1 MISWNNM
8 KCRSLFVLLVGI
20 FYTFTIAAQ
29 TKCFYYALTK
39 SVHNGISSKNV
50 SGGQFIT
57 FLGDICYESN
67 KKGIGVGH
75 GKLQLN
81 KNYSDYDFKI
91 YMGESYWGNETTFKF
106 KSDLS
111 VLNVILENGDVYVY
125 KRQSAPSSVTTCTLI
140 RKRGNSDS
148 NVNSYIPVYSGTSGY
163 AGSYNTTTINNTPC
177 KNATTTNNRQPTKH
191 TCSLCHGQKRIV
203 KDTYPALY
211 GTTDYKVRCNECGGY
226 FLRSTGHTH
235 ITCPQCHGKGYFT
248 TD

>member
-1 MISWNNM
+1 MNKTCIII
-8 KCRSLFVLLVGI
+8 FFLLSTVDI
-20 FYTFTIAAQ
+20 YSQ
-29 TKCFYYALTK
+29 TYYYKLTK
-39 SVHNGISSKNV
+39 KIEAGLVYTNTA
-50 SGGQFIT
+50 GGQFIT
-57 FLGDICYESN
+57 FIDNICYESD
-67 KKGIGVGH
+67 KDGISVGN
-75 GKLQLN
+75 GKLKFEKDFSN
-81 KNYSDYDFKI
+81 KLLI
-91 YMGESYWGNETTFKF
+91 YLGSSYFGNNVKFKF
-106 KSDLS
+106 TQDRNL
-111 VLNVILENGDVYVY
+111 LNVETVDGRIYVY

-148 NVNSYIPVYSGTSGY
+148 NVNGYIPVYSGTSGY